1 VTSLLNGREINEVIL
16 KINNTNKI
24 DKIRDV
30 HIDSTVKIKNVQNLS
45 TINGLEIEQLMR
57 NSVSC

>member
-1 VTSLLNGREINEVIL
+1 VTSLLNGHEINEVIL

-30 HIDSTVKIKNVQNLS
+30 HIDSTVKIKNVEKLS
-45 TINGLEIEQLMR
+45 TINGLEVEQLMR
-57 NSVSC
+57 NSVSY

>member
-45 TINGLEIEQLMR
+45 TINGLEVEQLMR

>member
-30 HIDSTVKIKNVQNLS
+30 HIDSTVKIKNVENLS
-45 TINGLEIEQLMR
+45 TINGLEVEQLMR
-57 NSVSC
+57 NSVSY

>member
-1 VTSLLNGREINEVIL
+1 MTSLLNGREINEVIL

-30 HIDSTVKIKNVQNLS
+30 HIDSTVKIKNVEKLS
-45 TINGLEIEQLMR
+45 TINGLEVEQLMR
-57 NSVSC
+57 NSVSY

>member
-30 HIDSTVKIKNVQNLS
+30 HIDSTVKIKNVEKLS
-45 TINGLEIEQLMR
+45 TINGLEVEQLMR
-57 NSVSC
+57 NSVSY

>member
-45 TINGLEIEQLMR
+45 TINGLEVEQLMR
-57 NSVSC
+57 NSVSY

>member
-30 HIDSTVKIKNVQNLS
+30 HIDSTVKIKNVENLS
-45 TINGLEIEQLMR
+45 TINGLEVEQLMR